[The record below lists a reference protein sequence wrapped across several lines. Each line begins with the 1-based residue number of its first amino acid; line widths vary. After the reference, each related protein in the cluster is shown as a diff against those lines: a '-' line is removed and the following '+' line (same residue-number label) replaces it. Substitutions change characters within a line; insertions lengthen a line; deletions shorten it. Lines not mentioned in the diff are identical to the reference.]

1 MKPLHVA
8 IVGNPNCG
16 KTTLFNTLTGS
27 KQKVGN
33 WAGVTVDKKQ
43 GQYIHKTHCFDVTD
57 LPGTY
62 ALNTT
67 AEGALDERVV
77 CEFIAAQKADVYVN
91 IIDAANLKRN
101 LYLTLQL
108 LEMGVACIIALNMT
122 DIAKQRG
129 IKIDTQALSELTGCP
144 VVPIIASKKQGIG
157 TLCDMIASHSRDI
170 ATPPCTLSLPP
181 VMAQGLATLSDFITQ
196 HVANNTILPSALA
209 LRLLEQDALVKQQCH
224 HPELDTLVNDLM
236 QHVEHT
242 TGEECDILIADARY
256 QLIDRIVSQCT
267 RTHSR
272 FAKTFTQR
280 IDSVL
285 MHRWLGIPCFL
296 IIMYAMFEFS
306 MNIGTLL
313 QPLFDISSK
322 VIFMDGVQYV
332 GQLWHLPT
340 WLVAL
345 VAQGIGLGINTVV
358 NFIPQ
363 IGLMF
368 LFLAFLEDS
377 GYMARAAFVMDRFM
391 QFVGLPGKSFVPL
404 IIGFGCNVPSIMAT
418 RTLESR
424 RDRLLT
430 AMMSPFMSCGARL
443 AIFIV
448 FAQAFFPHHGGL
460 VVFLLYI
467 IGIIAAM
474 LTGFLFKSTLLRGK
488 GEPFFMEL
496 PVYHRP
502 TWGTMWRLTHQKL
515 NRFVIRAGKVIIP
528 MCVLIGTLNAI
539 QPNGHIVPQGS
550 QQSVL
555 SQTARQITP
564 VLRPMGV
571 TQDNWPA
578 TVGIITGFLA
588 KEVVIGTLNTLY
600 SQDLHQK
607 NDFSDFHF
615 WPALGSAVTETA
627 AGFAGVFSSDMIN
640 PFTANEA
647 DHDMSKTAMH
657 TMARSFISPIAAF
670 AYLLFV
676 LLYIPCVSALA
687 ALMREIGKGWAYLT
701 TAWSLLLAYTLA
713 VICYQASI
721 WPLAPLS
728 ASSWIISSLLF
739 NAGFIFVLKQYGLRQ
754 HTALS
759 DIPIITIREGI

>member
-1 MKPLHVA
+1 MSRHVA

-27 KQKVGN
+27 GQKIGN

-43 GQYIHKTHCFDVTD
+43 GQYHHKQHCFKVTD

-67 AEGALDERVV
+67 AQSALDERVV
-77 CEFIAAQKADVYVN
+77 CEFIMAQQADLYVN

-108 LEMGVACIIALNMT
+108 LEMGVPCIIALNMT

-129 IKIDTQALSELTGCP
+129 IRIDTQALSQLTNCP
-144 VVPIIASKKQGIG
+144 VIPIIANKKQGIT
-157 TLCDMIASHSRDI
+157 TLCDAIAAHSLDI
-170 ATPPCTLSLPP
+170 AKPTYTLTLPP
-181 VMAQGLATLSDFITQ
+181 VLNKGISHLSKAIQQQAKTSTLSP
-196 HVANNTILPSALA
+196 NALA
-209 LRLLEQDALVKQQCH
+209 LRLLEQDTLAKQQCH
-224 HPELDTLVNDLM
+224 DLKLNAQIDTLS
-236 QHVEHT
+236 HTVEQT

-256 QLIDRIVSQCT
+256 CTINQIVTQCVQQ
-267 RTHSR
+267 RSHL
-272 FAKTFTQR
+272 AKTFTQR
-280 IDSVL
+280 VDSLL

-296 IIMYAMFEFS
+296 LIMYAMFEFS

-313 QPLFDISSK
+313 QPFFDITSK
-322 VIFMDGVQYV
+322 VIFMDGAQYL

-345 VAQGIGLGINTVV
+345 TAQGVGLGINTVV

-377 GYMARAAFVMDRFM
+377 GYMARAAFVMDKFM

-418 RTLESR
+418 RTLACR

-448 FAQAFFPHHGGL
+448 FAQAFFPQHGGL

-467 IGIIAAM
+467 IGIMAAM
-474 LTGFLFKSTLLRGK
+474 LTGFLFKNTVLRGK

-502 TWGTMWRLTHQKL
+502 TWGTIWRLTNQKL
-515 NRFVIRAGKVIIP
+515 KRFVIRAGKVIVP

-539 QPNGHIVPQGS
+539 QPNGHIVPTGS

-564 VLRPMGV
+564 ILQPMGI

-588 KEVVIGTLNTLY
+588 KEVVVGTLNTLY
-600 SQDLHQK
+600 SQDLNQQA
-607 NDFSDFHF
+607 DLDDFHF
-615 WPALGSAVTETA
+615 WPALGSAVTETVS
-627 AGFAGVFSSDMIN
+627 GFTRVFSSDMIN

-657 TMARSFISPIAAF
+657 TMSAAFVSPIAAF
-670 AYLLFV
+670 AYLLFI
-676 LLYIPCVSALA
+676 LLYIPCASALA
-687 ALMREIGKGWAYLT
+687 TLMREIGKGWAYLT

-713 VICYQASI
+713 VMFYQTSI
-721 WPLAPLS
+721 WSYAPVS
-728 ASSWIISSLLF
+728 ASGWILFSLLL
-739 NAGFIFVLKQYGLRQ
+739 NAAFVFALKQYGFRKY
-754 HTALS
+754 TALS
-759 DIPIITIREGI
+759 DIPVVAVEEGL